1 VSFVLDN
8 SIALAW
14 CFIDEQTDAIMALLD
29 RAAQTGAVAP
39 PLWPVEALNALRSA
53 ERRKRIDAARR
64 RRLADFLRAL
74 PITIDDEM
82 VSRIWDTTARLAA
95 SYELTLYDA
104 VYLELALRLDLP
116 LATAD
121 QSLIVAAVR
130 VGVPVLP
137 AA

>member
-1 VSFVLDN
+1 MSFVLDN

-29 RAAQTGAVAP
+29 RAAQIGAVAP

-121 QSLIVAAVR
+121 QSLIVAAAR

>member
-1 VSFVLDN
+1 MSFVLDN

-14 CFIDEQTDAIMALLD
+14 CFIDEQTDGIMALLD
-29 RAAQTGAVAP
+29 RVTQTGAVAP

-53 ERRKRIDAARR
+53 ERRKRIDAARHR
-64 RRLADFLRAL
+64 RFAEFLRAL
-74 PITIDDEM
+74 PIAIDDEM

-95 SYELTLYDA
+95 SHELTLYDA
-104 VYLELALRLDLP
+104 VYLELALRRDLP

-121 QSLIVAAVR
+121 GPLIAAATR

>member
-1 VSFVLDN
+1 MSFVVDN

-14 CFIDEQTDAIMALLD
+14 CFIDEQTDGIMALLD
-29 RAAQTGAVAP
+29 RVTQTGAVAP
-39 PLWPVEALNALRSA
+39 PLWPIEALNGLRSA

-64 RRLADFLRAL
+64 QRLADFLRAL

-95 SYELTLYDA
+95 SHELTLYDA
-104 VYLELALRLDLP
+104 IYLELAIRLDLP

-121 QSLIVAAVR
+121 GPLISAAMR

-137 AA
+137 AV

>member
-1 VSFVLDN
+1 MSFVLDN

-121 QSLIVAAVR
+121 QSLIVAAAR

>member
-121 QSLIVAAVR
+121 QSLIVAAAR